1 MNDTTLNL
9 FEAKARMEDERKFL
23 LCEEFASEME
33 IPTDYVYAEFV
44 DPHQASFE
52 EVQFVLSRF

>member
-1 MNDTTLNL
+1 
-9 FEAKARMEDERKFL
+9 MEDELKFL